1 MDMQISDGFHF
12 GPRPYH
18 KTRGTANSGFREF
31 KFKDNG
37 KERVIER
44 PVKNY
49 FIHPSR
55 NNYLSI
61 RTIGEERLWQP
72 GKKAGDDGISNGRI
86 VIKRNFL

>member
-1 MDMQISDGFHF
+1 MQVSDGFHF

-18 KTRGTANSGFREF
+18 KTRGTANSGFRGF

-37 KERVIER
+37 KERVIES

-55 NNYLSI
+55 NNYLRI
-61 RTIGEERLWQP
+61 RTIGEEEALATP
-72 GKKAGDDGISNGRI
+72 KKLEMTA
-86 VIKRNFL
+86 